1 MPRFVPVIL
10 GISQITVLQ
19 PKVHVSEICL
29 AARRYFL
36 SLTWEKQSA
45 TPSLPAPAVQKL
57 SMLSQARAH
66 YCLSL
71 ALPLF
76 CTDFPTQSCSKGT
89 CWQQHPHLALNLKPK
104 PSKHPPGWK
113 LSHLGKTLWAPG
125 EVRIS
130 GGLSPLSNIQT
141 LILNPTSVF
150 QSLQPCDCSRG
161 DSLTLPPRPL
171 WLGRKK
177 TTTNSQ
183 PGALPGSVSP
193 GTDLCLPTLCCIL
206 CSPPSPRFT
215 SAHRTSSSLSGKLP
229 DFL

>member
-1 MPRFVPVIL
+1 M
-10 GISQITVLQ
+10 
-19 PKVHVSEICL
+19 L
-29 AARRYFL
+29 AATSSPGPQFETQTQQTSSRL
-36 SLTWEKQSA
+36 KAESPGKDPVGTWR
-45 TPSLPAPAVQKL
+45 
-57 SMLSQARAH
+57 SQ
-66 YCLSL
+66 
-71 ALPLF
+71 
-76 CTDFPTQSCSKGT
+76 DF
-89 CWQQHPHLALNLKPK
+89 
-104 PSKHPPGWK
+104 GW
-113 LSHLGKTLWAPG
+113 AFF
-125 EVRIS
+125 
-130 GGLSPLSNIQT
+130 SPLSNIQT

-206 CSPPSPRFT
+206 CSPPSPSFT
-215 SAHRTSSSLSGKLP
+215 SAHRTSSNLSGKLP